1 MCAPLM
7 VPPEDATVPPWAEAN
22 AAEANAAGANAA
34 DANAADAHAA
44 DANAPEQLPGCGIRY
59 FLHKIVYLIGKQ
71 RAVQGYEFFLL
82 FY

>member
-22 AAEANAAGANAA
+22 AAEANAA
-34 DANAADAHAA
+34 DANAAEANTAE
-44 DANAPEQLPGCGIRY
+44 ANAAEHLPGCGIRY
-59 FLHKIVYLIGKQ
+59 FLHKIVYLMGKQ

>member
-7 VPPEDATVPPWAEAN
+7 VPPEDATVPPWVEANAAEAN
-22 AAEANAAGANAA
+22 AAEANAA
-34 DANAADAHAA
+34 DANAAEHL
-44 DANAPEQLPGCGIRY
+44 PECGIRY
-59 FLHKIVYLIGKQ
+59 FLHKIVYLMGKQ

>member
-22 AAEANAAGANAA
+22 AADANAA
-34 DANAADAHAA
+34 DANTA
-44 DANAPEQLPGCGIRY
+44 DANAAEHLPGCGIRY
-59 FLHKIVYLIGKQ
+59 FLHKIVYLMGKQ